1 VFTGV
6 DGCLLEGRK
15 LRLKESTLCIELLAP
30 VDGVAAGIIVL
41 VCVLVAWQHG
51 SRRPTTELIGA
62 FGHAFAAMARA
73 YRVVLWL
80 AVANWTSSG
89 GTSTRVLQIDDER
102 VDVEYTP

>member
-1 VFTGV
+1 MFTGV
-6 DGCLLEGRK
+6 DGCLLESRK

-30 VDGVAAGIIVL
+30 VDGIVAL
-41 VCVLVAWQHG
+41 VCVFVAWQHG

-73 YRVVLWL
+73 CRVVLWL
-80 AVANWTSSG
+80 AVANSTSSG
-89 GTSTRVLQIDDER
+89 GASTSVLQIDDER